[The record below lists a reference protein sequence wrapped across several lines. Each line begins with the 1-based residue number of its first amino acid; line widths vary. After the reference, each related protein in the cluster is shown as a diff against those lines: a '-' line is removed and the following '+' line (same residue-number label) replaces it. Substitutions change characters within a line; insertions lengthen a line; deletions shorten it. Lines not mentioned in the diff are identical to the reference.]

1 MNVPDNI
8 FTQGPFVLT
17 YYIKSH
23 LLLGTYTYIIVNI
36 WNLAVSDLTNQNSFI
51 RDLSL
56 IIASTSIKF

>member
-36 WNLAVSDLTNQNSFI
+36 WNPAVSDLTNQSEI
-51 RDLSL
+51 YR
-56 IIASTSIKF
+56 

>member
-23 LLLGTYTYIIVNI
+23 LLLGAYTYIIVNI
-36 WNLAVSDLTNQNSFI
+36 WNPAVSDLTNQSEI
-51 RDLSL
+51 YR
-56 IIASTSIKF
+56 